1 MLFNAIDD
9 SDKNKQNDKKI
20 KCQNDILILFQFD

>member
-9 SDKNKQNDKKI
+9 SDKNKQNDKKNNVKMI
-20 KCQNDILILFQFD
+20 S